1 MKNKYVFILTIAI
14 VCSLLLSLA
23 SEGLKDLRNKNI
35 EIDKKK
41 NILTAI
47 GVDVDNFTDLD
58 VDKSFIENDIDTL
71 IISLDGNVTD
81 INLNDINEVENKQ
94 NGKVSYYYNSKSK

>member
-1 MKNKYVFILTIAI
+1 MKNKYVLILTITI

-23 SEGLKDLRNKNI
+23 SEGLKDLKNKNI

-47 GVDVDNFTDLD
+47 GIDIDNYSVLDIEQYFVDN
-58 VDKSFIENDIDTL
+58 IDTL
-71 IISLDGNVTD
+71 IITLEGDIIDNLDKILCDLISLS
-81 INLNDINEVENKQ
+81 IPWF
-94 NGKVSYYYNSKSK
+94 